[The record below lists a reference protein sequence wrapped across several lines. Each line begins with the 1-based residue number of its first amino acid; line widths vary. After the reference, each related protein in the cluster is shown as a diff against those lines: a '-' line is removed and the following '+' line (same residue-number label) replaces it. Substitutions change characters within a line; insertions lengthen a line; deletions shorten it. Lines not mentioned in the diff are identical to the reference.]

1 MVMDII
7 AQVHRFII
15 FDHGYCNM
23 FNSDI
28 AECDEGNGGCEQI
41 CTNIEGSYECSCRN
55 GYVLDG
61 NGHNCSGTYIFYYI

>member
-1 MVMDII
+1 MVMDLI

-28 AECDEGNGGCEQI
+28 AECDEDDGGCEQI

-61 NGHNCSGTYIFYYI
+61 NGHNCSGT